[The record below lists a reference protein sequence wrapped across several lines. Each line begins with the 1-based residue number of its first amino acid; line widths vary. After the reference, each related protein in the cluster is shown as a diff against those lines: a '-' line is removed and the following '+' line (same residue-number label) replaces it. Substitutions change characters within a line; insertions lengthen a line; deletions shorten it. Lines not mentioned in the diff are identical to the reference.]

1 MFLCFIAI
9 ACTCIY
15 TTFQTGVFLSAVRLC
30 AYNFFNFFRAVMT
43 KSTALQYTR
52 CIIMTV

>member
-52 CIIMTV
+52 CIFMTV